1 LLTSRRF
8 IFSLWALLALAALI
22 VANQTWYWVSYLFG
36 ETTKSLSA
44 TGASAWPVVNGASW
58 FWLIGLAAM
67 LFTRNRVR
75 SVFAAILALVTA
87 TELVAFFSM
96 IGVGVSPTLNSQV
109 EKASGLAGG
118 TGGGLSSAITVA
130 NANQAMP
137 KLFLGLAILLLMLQ
151 AVAVWASLSW
161 KTTGKADRYAKP
173 HKPGKSAQK
182 AASGEQT
189 KDDAI
194 SLWDSQR

>member
-1 LLTSRRF
+1 MLTSRRF

-22 VANQTWYWVSYLFG
+22 LANQTWYWVSYLFG
-36 ETTKSLSA
+36 ETTKRLSA

-67 LFTRNRVR
+67 IFTRNRVR
-75 SVFAAILALVTA
+75 TVFAAILTMVTA
-87 TELVAFFSM
+87 TEIFGFFGM
-96 IGVGVSPTLNSQV
+96 IGVGVSPTLNSQI

-118 TGGGLSSAITVA
+118 SGGGLSSAITLA
-130 NANQAMP
+130 TSNQVMP
-137 KLFLGLAILLLMLQ
+137 KLFLALAIALLALQ
-151 AVAVWASLSW
+151 TLSVWASLNW
-161 KTTGKADRYAKP
+161 KSTGRADKYAKP
-173 HKPGKSAQK
+173 QKPGKPGQK